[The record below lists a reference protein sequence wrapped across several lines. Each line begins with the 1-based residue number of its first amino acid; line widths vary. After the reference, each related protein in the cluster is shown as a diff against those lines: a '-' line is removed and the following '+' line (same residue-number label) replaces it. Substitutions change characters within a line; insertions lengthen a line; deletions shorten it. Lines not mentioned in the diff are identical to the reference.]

1 MQEKSFQWK
10 PIFFILLISIGI
22 KIIYLS
28 LALGFSEDI
37 NNTKDVSANYIQM
50 VKKNDS
56 YWYQKITKNGY
67 RELRSENEIGYSK
80 AEKYTQSEWA
90 FFPLYPMLNYSIIT
104 LFDTDFDTSAF
115 ILSILFSFLSMLGL
129 FYFVKQINQD
139 SRKSLYLV
147 LLLFSFPFAYYF
159 HMYYTE
165 AIFFTLLIWS
175 FVSIQHQK
183 YWLLSILLIPLVLVR
198 PNGVIMLIPL
208 YLFHLEQMNLLQRF
222 NINMKAVFSKKNLL
236 FSLAFLTG
244 PLMFLLYLYYQYEKT
259 GFFLAFSIAQR
270 GWYREFMWPFLS
282 FFRKGDL
289 ATQFNSVYTI
299 VFILLAILLRK
310 RIPFSL
316 NILIVIS
323 FLLPLSS
330 GSVGSM
336 TRFIPLIFPLII
348 ALGQI
353 TWKSKIPYTVLILV
367 FLLQLASFV
376 PWLQGIPLS
385 H

>member
-1 MQEKSFQWK
+1 M
-10 PIFFILLISIGI
+10 
-22 KIIYLS
+22 
-28 LALGFSEDI
+28 GFSVDSLKEKELS
-37 NNTKDVSANYIQM
+37 TSYVEM

-56 YWYQKITKNGY
+56 YWYQKITKGGY
-67 RELRSENEIGYSK
+67 PELRTEDEIGYSK
-80 AEKYTQSEWA
+80 AEKFTQSEWA
-90 FFPLYPMLNYSIIT
+90 FFPLYPMLNYSIME
-104 LFDTDFDTSAF
+104 LFQTDFDTSAF
-115 ILSILFSFLSMLGL
+115 ILSILFSFLSMVGL
-129 FYFVKQINQD
+129 FYFINHLHQNN
-139 SRKSLYLV
+139 RKSLYLV
-147 LLLFSFPFAYYF
+147 LTLFSFPFAYYF

-165 AIFFTLLIWS
+165 AIFFTLLIWA
-175 FVSIQHQK
+175 FVSIQQK
-183 YWLLSILLIPLVLVR
+183 KYGLLSFLLIPLVLVR

-208 YLFHLEQMNLLQRF
+208 YLYHLEQMDLLKRF
-222 NINMKAVFSKKNLL
+222 RIEYKLVFSKRNLL
-236 FSLAFLTG
+236 YSLAFITG

-289 ATQFNSVYTI
+289 ATQFNSIYTI
-299 VFILLAILLRK
+299 IFILLAILLRK

-348 ALGQI
+348 ALGQMM
-353 TWKSKIPYTVLILV
+353 WKSKIPYTFVVIL
-367 FLLQLASFV
+367 FLLQVASFI
-376 PWLQGIPLS
+376 PWVQGIPLS